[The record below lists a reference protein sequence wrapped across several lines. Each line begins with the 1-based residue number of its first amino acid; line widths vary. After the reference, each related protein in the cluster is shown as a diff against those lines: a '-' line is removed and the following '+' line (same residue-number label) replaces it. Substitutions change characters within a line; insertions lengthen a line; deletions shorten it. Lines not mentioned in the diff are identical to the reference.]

1 MSMTNA
7 SPATYVSNPASP
19 GGPAGVMVPTT
30 GGVGAPGS
38 GGPGASMPTA
48 SAVGWLIAFAAAV
61 GVSTAYLARKGTKP
75 TIGHLDVFETIYN
88 ASTLLVVFGT
98 MKVIAYR
105 YHGHAVSQ
113 AILLV
118 L

>member
-1 MSMTNA
+1 MSMTN
-7 SPATYVSNPASP
+7 TYVSNPGAS
-19 GGPAGVMVPTT
+19 GGPSGSGVSAPP
-30 GGVGAPGS
+30 VGAPGS
-38 GGPGASMPTA
+38 TGPGANMPTA
-48 SAVGWLIAFAAAV
+48 AAVGWLIALAAGV
-61 GVSTAYLARKGTKP
+61 GIGTAYLGRKGAKP
-75 TIGHLDVFETIYN
+75 MLGHLDVFETVYN

-113 AILLV
+113 AVLLV